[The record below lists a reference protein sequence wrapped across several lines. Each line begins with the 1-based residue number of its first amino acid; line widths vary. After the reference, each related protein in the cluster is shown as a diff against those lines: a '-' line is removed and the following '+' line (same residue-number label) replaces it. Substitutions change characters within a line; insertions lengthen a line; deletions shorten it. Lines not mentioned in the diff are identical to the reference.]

1 MFYVHVLHASL
12 VLVGSEKQDSKG
24 KASEVSKEQQ
34 QVPPGVGGAAVG
46 GAMAAAGGSGIKR
59 PGQFGSDKQ
68 QQPDPK
74 RKRT

>member
-1 MFYVHVLHASL
+1 MIMFYVHVLHASL

-34 QVPPGVGGAAVG
+34 VPPGVGGTAVG
-46 GAMAAAGGSGIKR
+46 GAMAAAGGSGVKR

-68 QQPDPK
+68 QPDPK